1 MRVNLIARSNG
12 AGQPGLGSI
21 PISLKIRPSCG
32 VAGDYEYA
40 TNSASLL
47 IMLRRQTDLPDSV
60 IERFHENMQTAFH
73 SHLLGVELNERVL
86 TDIGYFG

>member
-12 AGQPGLGSI
+12 IGHLGFGSLTV
-21 PISLKIRPSCG
+21 SLKFRPSSG

-40 TNSASLL
+40 TDSASLL
-47 IMLRRQTDLPDSV
+47 TMLRRQTDLPNSV

-86 TDIGYFG
+86 ADIGYFG